1 MGSTVDENENPSEVA
16 SEEVSVEPSTPAS
29 DSSGLSETVPELL
42 RGIWQG
48 KDRIMMFSNENE
60 FSVVLRVFYTWYN
73 DRAAEPAK
81 FKELKARDRNDT
93 TSPKAEDISVK
104 YKTVYENES
113 KTAGAYELVVKY
125 PNIKEPVYIPVAVVG
140 GKIYLDFLIHDTDS
154 EKNTSVNGSV
164 DDSESEKSKDGLWRS
179 AATADGI
186 TVSPPRFKKEVRSY
200 YVNGKD
206 VYHLR
211 YWLSGME
218 YTTQKAG
225 FSDGKSSFSVSK
237 YLQIGDRLYQC
248 TTGRSTKIRNVEKSN
263 SLPANAVFDSELS
276 ICALSS
282 PYLVKIDGENR
293 EELQKLV
300 DSNNARKAPPPKP
313 LFPVPEIEI
322 HWREL
327 TEVELY
333 NPRTWNRRMVDV
345 AAEHTTVEIKRV
357 ESK

>member
-1 MGSTVDENENPSEVA
+1 MGSTDSENET
-16 SEEVSVEPSTPAS
+16 TPES
-29 DSSGLSETVPELL
+29 NFTDSSASASQVAENVEKVPELL

-48 KDRIMMFSNENE
+48 KDRIIMFSDENE
-60 FSVVLRVFYTWYN
+60 YSVVLRVFYTWYN
-73 DRAAEPAK
+73 DRAAEPSK

-93 TSPKAEDISVK
+93 TSPSAEDISIK

-113 KTAGAYELVVKY
+113 KTAGAYELIVSY
-125 PNIKEPVYIPVAVVG
+125 PKTKEPVYIPVAVVD
-140 GKIYLDFLIHDTDS
+140 GKIYLDFLIRDKAS
-154 EKNTSVNGSV
+154 ENTASVNGAV
-164 DDSESEKSKDGLWRS
+164 EKSESVNSKDGLWKS

-200 YVNGKD
+200 YINGKD
-206 VYHLR
+206 VYYLR

-218 YTTQKAG
+218 YTAQEAS
-225 FSDGKSSFSVSK
+225 FSDGKSSFKVSK

-248 TTGRSTKIRNVEKSN
+248 TTGRSTKIRNVSKAN
-263 SLPANAVFDSELS
+263 SLPKNAVFDSDLT

-282 PYLVKIDGENR
+282 PYLVKIEGKNR

-327 TEVELY
+327 TELELY
-333 NPRTWNRRMVDV
+333 NPRTWNRRMVDL
-345 AAEHTTVEIKRV
+345 AADHTTVEIKRV